1 MKSLPIQ
8 PTGTGQ
14 ALGRRLRELRQDR
27 HLTMDQVAE
36 FAGLTKGFLSR
47 VERDLTSPSV
57 TSLIAICQV
66 LGVAPGEVLDAPEL
80 SVVRLADAPRVSLG
94 GEGITGQLV
103 TPPGQRELQVIR
115 AVVAPGG
122 RGESDLYTVD
132 CTVESLHV
140 IDGPFTLVT
149 PDGELTLQ
157 SGDTVT
163 FPGTEPHS
171 WQNPGDGAAV
181 VLWILAGRRSR

>member
-8 PTGTGQ
+8 PVGTGQ

-36 FAGLTKGFLSR
+36 FTGLSKGFLSR

-57 TSLIAICQV
+57 SSLVTICQV
-66 LGVAPGEVLDAPEL
+66 LGVSPGHVLDAPEL
-80 SVVRLADAPRVSLG
+80 SLIRLDQAPRVSLG
-94 GEGITGQLV
+94 GQGITEQLI
-103 TPPGQRELQVIR
+103 TPPSQRNLQVIR
-115 AVVAPGG
+115 AVIEPGG
-122 RGESDLYTVD
+122 RGESELYTVD
-132 CTVESLHV
+132 CEVESLHV
-140 IDGPFTLVT
+140 MQGPFTLRT
-149 PDGELTLQ
+149 PDGEMTLE

-171 WQNPGDGAAV
+171 WSNPGDASAV

>member
-8 PTGTGQ
+8 PTGTGH
-14 ALGRRLRELRQDR
+14 AVGRRLRELRQDR

-36 FAGLTKGFLSR
+36 FTGLTKGFLSR

-57 TSLIAICQV
+57 TSLIAICKV
-66 LGVAPGEVLDAPEL
+66 LGVSPGEVLDTPEL
-80 SVVRLADAPRVSLG
+80 SLVRLDEAPRVSLG
-94 GEGITGQLV
+94 GEGITEQLV
-103 TPPGQRELQVIR
+103 TPPGTREVQVIR
-115 AVVAPGG
+115 AVIAPGG
-122 RGESDLYTVD
+122 RGETDLYTVD

-140 IDGPFTLVT
+140 IQGPFTLIT
-149 PDGELTLQ
+149 PNDELTLET
-157 SGDTVT
+157 GDTVT

-171 WQNPGDGAAV
+171 WSNPGDGAAV

>member
-8 PTGTGQ
+8 PTGTGH
-14 ALGRRLRELRQDR
+14 AVGRRLRELRQDR

-36 FAGLTKGFLSR
+36 FTGLTKGFLSR

-57 TSLIAICQV
+57 TSLIAICKV
-66 LGVAPGEVLDAPEL
+66 LGVSPGEVLDTPEL
-80 SVVRLADAPRVSLG
+80 SLVRLDEAPRVSLG
-94 GEGITGQLV
+94 GEGITEQLV
-103 TPPGQRELQVIR
+103 TPPGTRELQVIR
-115 AVVAPGG
+115 AVISPGG
-122 RGESDLYTVD
+122 RGETDLYTVD

-140 IDGPFTLVT
+140 IQGPFTLIT
-149 PDGELTLQ
+149 PDDELTLET
-157 SGDTVT
+157 GDTVT

-171 WQNPGDGAAV
+171 WSNPGDGAAV

>member
-8 PTGTGQ
+8 PTGTGH
-14 ALGRRLRELRQDR
+14 AVGRRLRELRQDR

-36 FAGLTKGFLSR
+36 FTGLTKGFLSR

-57 TSLIAICQV
+57 TSLIAICKV
-66 LGVAPGEVLDAPEL
+66 LGVSPGEVLDTPEL
-80 SVVRLADAPRVSLG
+80 SLVRLEEAPRVSLG
-94 GEGITGQLV
+94 GEGITEQLV
-103 TPPGQRELQVIR
+103 TPPGTRELQVIR
-115 AVVAPGG
+115 AVIAPGG
-122 RGESDLYTVD
+122 RGETDLYTVD

-140 IDGPFTLVT
+140 IQGPFTLIT
-149 PDGELTLQ
+149 PADELTLET
-157 SGDTVT
+157 GDTVT

-171 WQNPGDGAAV
+171 WSNPGDGAAV